1 MPMFDFVC
9 TSCAHTFDA
18 LVRGD
23 VLPACPACGATKVE
37 KLLSLPAIK
46 TSGTH
51 DRALAAAKRR
61 DASQGQERMHAQRQY
76 ELSHDD

>member
-9 TSCAHTFDA
+9 TSCSHTFDT
-18 LVRGD
+18 LVRRD
-23 VLPACPACGATKVE
+23 ELPACPACGVEKVE

-61 DASQGQERMHAQRQY
+61 NASQGKERMHAQHLY
-76 ELSHDD
+76 EMSHDD